1 MLFRHGVLGL
11 VSGYRAWGMGR
22 GGIDYPSTDWLHIII
37 VLVCTTT
44 KYSPIHMVEIRTAC
58 THRGQSKKACS
69 PMVSSLDNPEPSHGT
84 AKLLRLTASC
94 LQKYHILSTPYIL
107 LRTYSVTLV
116 SRDMMP
122 KHEPLNPNG
131 GGSLDLG
138 PALLYRN

>member
-1 MLFRHGVLGL
+1 MGHGGGGLITPRPIGCILLVL
-11 VSGYRAWGMGR
+11 
-22 GGIDYPSTDWLHIII
+22 I
-37 VLVCTTT
+37 VLRTTT
-44 KYSPIHMVEIRTAC
+44 EDYSPIHMVEIHTAC

-94 LQKYHILSTPYIL
+94 LQKYHILST
-107 LRTYSVTLV
+107 YSVLV
-116 SRDMMP
+116 SLLVNLVRDMMP